1 MAAVS
6 ESRVSYLDDFWFYA
20 PSQHSDNEEH
30 SDHDSDYETDNEDVA
45 LKFVENIV
53 NVQWTGYAKRI
64 PVMLFSV
71 DAVFRKKANYKT
83 VAEQYSLT
91 FKFASTDCKIVRNI
105 LSSHGFIEA
114 KPGSTEFN
122 LLWSNAHLKPSTLR
136 LMAEFQKINH
146 FPRSYELTRKDRLF
160 RNIQRMQL
168 MKGHKNFDFIPASYV
183 LPGDY
188 QEFYSQ
194 FLKTKGLYIVKPVAS
209 SQGRGVFVVSHPD
222 QVPLDENV
230 IVSKYISAPLVI
242 DGFKFDVR
250 CYVAVTSYDP
260 LVIYLYEEGL
270 TRFATIK
277 YEKDMKFLRNQC
289 MHLTNYSVNKRS
301 QYYVKNAD
309 PDVENFGNKWSMS
322 AMLRHLRA
330 VGKDTAALMMQIENI
345 VIKTILSAES
355 SIVAACKMYQP
366 YRGNCFELY
375 GFDILIDENLKP
387 WVLEVNFSPSLTC
400 DTPLDLKV
408 KSNMLCDL
416 LSLIGVVCQDPSSK
430 RRLQASRKKKI
441 MDRTT
446 GILATSRLPVRTASE
461 EQDKNTHM
469 TGLNS
474 EEIKILRSVKEEE
487 ARKGGW
493 IRIFPSADS
502 WETYGHLLHFPNAHN
517 VMLHQRLYPDR
528 SKGTSSGK
536 TASSITAR
544 QSMSKSKTQLPI
556 RNIKVGLEKD
566 VEISSSGLTRA
577 RQYERKLKQLNI
589 SSHDDTAKSK
599 LQLNISSHDD
609 TAKNLATAKTVA
621 GNFEAEDSAD
631 CECEDVSV
639 SDKRGDVK
647 LKKSTTL
654 VKDKLPGKSE
664 TKAVS
669 VKSPSSSSTV
679 SRNGSVDDSA
689 AKSIVTVREPV
700 ATGEPHQVSHHYT
713 AISKADILTLFQN
726 GYRLSTIQARTA
738 FSMYLVRVQER
749 LLSDWS
755 NTVLQR
761 GLAAANKQIELVLRF
776 LKCAAANLPQTFQNV
791 VPSKKLPM
799 QNRNKL
805 LAEQLGIF
813 IGLYSKETEDM
824 KARKIRMR
832 SERGKQ
838 KRSESCGALSDHD
851 FAEFVSTAKEDELE
865 AVLMAYAKSSK
876 SPTIFLGGDTELE
889 IGTELEDTN
898 QQQYSC
904 HSDKPLS
911 HDPVTFGAMG
921 DSAETKEDNQ
931 SERAMEDAIQHLSAK
946 LQLLK
951 CSSSDI
957 SSQKPR
963 TEHIIEPH
971 CGYPPSSTTDM
982 SSAKSPEKRRVTFEC
997 QDLNLLL
1004 NKTHRTANTITSKH
1018 NFTLVGKSMKPLTSR
1033 KQTKRRAPETKPIS
1047 TT

>member
-589 SSHDDTAKSK
+589 SSHDDTAK
-599 LQLNISSHDD
+599 
-609 TAKNLATAKTVA
+609 NLATAKTVA

-761 GLAAANKQIELVLRF
+761 GLAAANKQI
-776 LKCAAANLPQTFQNV
+776 
-791 VPSKKLPM
+791 
-799 QNRNKL
+799 
-805 LAEQLGIF
+805 
-813 IGLYSKETEDM
+813 ETEDM